1 MFMLYFR
8 ILPRK
13 PHNHEPDLDLLK
25 SLQRRAE
32 ALEAA
37 ESTNVK
43 LSDAF
48 KSALRGKEGA
58 CLISYPTIARQ
69 VGALIQ
75 CQSLF
80 LLDIW

>member
-1 MFMLYFR
+1 MFILCFR
-8 ILPRK
+8 IIPRK

-32 ALEAA
+32 ALDAA

-48 KSALRGKEGA
+48 KNALRGKEGA
-58 CLISYPTIARQ
+58 CLISYPAIARQ
-69 VGALIQ
+69 VGAHLL
-75 CQSLF
+75 CWSLF